1 MLANE
6 KLFEK
11 LEESLRE
18 KGKIQAFEKENGPI
32 TGRMMIMPVD
42 LPDDNDIK
50 MIPGKKAVAFEAT
63 FDFYNVAIGI
73 ALYPELGQVASKIW
87 VTPQTD
93 NPDDPDDAWAE
104 FFVQTLAQSI
114 DEDGNYGY
122 PIYSFVNDTSDMTV
136 VPTLD
141 K

>member
-11 LEESLRE
+11 LEDSLRE

-42 LPDDNDIK
+42 LPDNIDIK
-50 MIPGKKAVAFEAT
+50 MIPGKKPVAFEAT
-63 FDFYNVAIGI
+63 FDFYNVALGI
-73 ALYPELGQVASKIW
+73 ALYPELEQVASKIW

-93 NPDDPDDAWAE
+93 NPDDPDGHGSSSLFKPWLRVLMRMA
-104 FFVQTLAQSI
+104 TLAIRSI
-114 DEDGNYGY
+114 L
-122 PIYSFVNDTSDMTV
+122 SSMTRQ
-136 VPTLD
+136 T
-141 K
+141 